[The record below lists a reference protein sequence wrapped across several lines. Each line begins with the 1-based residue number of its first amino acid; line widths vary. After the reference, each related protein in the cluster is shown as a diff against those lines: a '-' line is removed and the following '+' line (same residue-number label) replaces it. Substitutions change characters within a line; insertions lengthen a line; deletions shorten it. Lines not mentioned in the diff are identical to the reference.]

1 MKIFGH
7 PIHVILIHF
16 PSALFPMD
24 LVCSVIAYNNGLRS
38 LVDAAFY
45 ASVGGVIFGCLAV
58 ITGAFDLIPVVKNK
72 PRSVNKA
79 LLHGG
84 LNSTVLIGFMVLTFI
99 SFKSFPTIP
108 TDSLMKL
115 IAKGILVLI
124 LAIGNFLGGSLI
136 LKDKI
141 GMEKTGL

>member
-1 MKIFGH
+1 MKILGH

-24 LVCSVIAYNNGLRS
+24 LVCSVLANCYNRPGLS
-38 LVDAAFY
+38 EAAFY

-58 ITGAFDLIPVVKNK
+58 ITGAFDLLPVVKDK
-72 PRSVNKA
+72 PGSVNKA
-79 LLHGG
+79 LIHGSV
-84 LNSTVLIGFMVLTFI
+84 NTTVLIGFTIFTFI
-99 SFKSFPTIP
+99 SYKHFPEIP
-108 TDSLMKL
+108 YDSTLKL
-115 IAKGILVLI
+115 VIKGILVLL

-141 GMEKTGL
+141 GVEK